1 MKGSLNSAL
10 KLRLKQLIVKEA
22 DKDIAPESIADD
34 VPLFGPQSLAQLD
47 SIDAL
52 QISMAIHVQFGV
64 RLEDP
69 KQVRRVMVSIN
80 SLADFLQP
88 E

>member
-1 MKGSLNSAL
+1 MKGSEDTAF
-10 KLRLKQLIVKEA
+10 KLRLKLLIVKEA
-22 DKDIAPESIADD
+22 DKDIAPESIPDD
-34 VPLFGPQSLAQLD
+34 APLFGPQSTVQLD

-52 QISMAIHVQFGV
+52 QISMAIHLHFGV

-69 KQVRRVMVSIN
+69 KQVRRIMVSIN
-80 SLADFLQP
+80 TLADFLKP

>member
-1 MKGSLNSAL
+1 MKGSLDTAF

-22 DKDIAPESIADD
+22 DKDIAPESIADAA
-34 VPLFGPQSLAQLD
+34 PLFGPQSSVQLD

-52 QISMAIHVQFGV
+52 QISMAIHMQFGV
-64 RLEDP
+64 RVEDP
-69 KQVRRVMVSIN
+69 KQVRRIMVSIDT
-80 SLADFLQP
+80 LADFLQP

>member
-1 MKGSLNSAL
+1 MKGSLDPAF
-10 KLRLKQLIVKEA
+10 KLRLKQLIIKEA
-22 DKDIAPESIADD
+22 DKELAPEDIADD
-34 VPLFGPQSLAQLD
+34 ALLFGPQSSVQLD

-52 QISMAIHVQFGV
+52 QISMAIHMQFGV

-69 KQVRRVMVSIN
+69 KQVRRIMVSIDT
-80 SLADFLQP
+80 LADFLQP

>member
-1 MKGSLNSAL
+1 MKGSTDPVF

-22 DKDIAPESIADD
+22 DKDLEPESIGDD
-34 VPLFGPQSLAQLD
+34 APLFGPESSVQLD

-52 QISMAIHVQFGV
+52 QISMAIHLQFGV
-64 RLEDP
+64 RVEDP
-69 KQVRRVMVSIN
+69 KQVRRIMLNIAT
-80 SLADFLQP
+80 LADFLQP

>member
-1 MKGSLNSAL
+1 MKGSLDSAL

-22 DKDIAPESIADD
+22 DKDLAPEGIADD
-34 VPLFGPQSLAQLD
+34 VPLFGPQSAVQLD

-52 QISMAIHVQFGV
+52 QISMAIHMQFGV
-64 RLEDP
+64 RVEDP
-69 KQVRRVMVSIN
+69 KQVRRIMVSIN
-80 SLADFLQP
+80 TLADFLQP

>member
-1 MKGSLNSAL
+1 MKGSLDAAF
-10 KLRLKQLIVKEA
+10 KLRLKQLIIKEA
-22 DKDIAPESIADD
+22 DKDISADSIADD
-34 VPLFGPQSLAQLD
+34 EPLFGPQSNVQLD

-52 QISMAIHVQFGV
+52 QISMAIHVNFGV

-69 KQVRRVMVSIN
+69 KQVRRIMVSIN
-80 SLADFLQP
+80 TLADFLQP

>member
-1 MKGSLNSAL
+1 MKGSLDPAF

-22 DKDIAPESIADD
+22 DKDIAPDDIADD
-34 VPLFGPQSLAQLD
+34 AALFGPDSVVQLD

-52 QISMAIHVQFGV
+52 QISMAIHMQFGV
-64 RLEDP
+64 RVEDP
-69 KQVRRVMVSIN
+69 KQVRRIMVSIN
-80 SLADFLQP
+80 TLADFLQP

>member
-1 MKGSLNSAL
+1 MKGSEDTAF

-22 DKDIAPESIADD
+22 DKDIAPEAIGDD
-34 VPLFGPQSLAQLD
+34 AALFGPQSAVQLD

-52 QISMAIHVQFGV
+52 QISMAIHMQFGV
-64 RLEDP
+64 RVEDP
-69 KQVRRVMVSIN
+69 KQVRRVMTSIN
-80 SLADFLQP
+80 TLADFLQA

>member
-1 MKGSLNSAL
+1 MKGSLDSAF

-22 DKDIAPESIADD
+22 DKDLAAASIGDD
-34 VPLFGPQSLAQLD
+34 APLFGPQSEVQLD

-52 QISMAIHVQFGV
+52 QISMAIHMQFGV
-64 RLEDP
+64 RVEDP
-69 KQVRRVMVSIN
+69 KQVRRIMLSVDT
-80 SLADFLQP
+80 LADFLQP

>member
-1 MKGSLNSAL
+1 MKGSLDPAF
-10 KLRLKQLIVKEA
+10 KLRLKQLIIKEA
-22 DKDIAPESIADD
+22 DKEITADSIADD
-34 VPLFGPQSLAQLD
+34 AVLFGPQSTVQLD

-52 QISMAIHVQFGV
+52 QISMAIHMNFGI

-69 KQVRRVMVSIN
+69 KQVRRVMANIDT
-80 SLADFLQP
+80 LADFLQP

>member
-1 MKGSLNSAL
+1 MKGSLDSAF

-22 DKDIAPESIADD
+22 DKDIVPETITDD
-34 VPLFGPQSLAQLD
+34 APLFGPQSSVQLD

-52 QISMAIHVQFGV
+52 QISMAIHMNFGV
-64 RLEDP
+64 RVEDP
-69 KQVRRVMVSIN
+69 KQVRRIMVSIDT
-80 SLADFLQP
+80 LADFLQP